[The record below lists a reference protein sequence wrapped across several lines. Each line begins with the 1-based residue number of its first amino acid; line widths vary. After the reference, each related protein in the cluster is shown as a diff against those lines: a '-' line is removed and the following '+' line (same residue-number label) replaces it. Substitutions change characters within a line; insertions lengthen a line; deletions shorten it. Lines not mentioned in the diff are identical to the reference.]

1 MELKVR
7 EVAKLLGVS
16 EKTIYRWLAEGKI
29 PAYRLHDQY
38 RFSKTEV
45 LEWAQAQRI
54 PIVPEALAQAASPQE
69 VSLAQALQRGGIV
82 YRLQG
87 QDKQAVL
94 KELVEVMP
102 LPPGLGRDFLY
113 QVLLAREALA
123 STSIGEGIAVPHP
136 RTPILAAGASPQV
149 TLAFLQNPVD
159 FGALDGEPVFALFAI
174 LAPTSAAHLQLLG
187 RLSFALKQESFRTL
201 VKTVAGRQEILAKAA
216 ELDAVLASRQK
227 GTS

>member
-7 EVAKLLGVS
+7 DVAKLLGVS

-38 RFSKTEV
+38 RFSKIEV
-45 LEWAQAQRI
+45 LEWAQAQRM
-54 PIVPEALAQAASPQE
+54 PVAPEALAQGVTPQP
-69 VSLAQALQRGGIV
+69 VSLAEAMQRGGIL

-87 QDKQAVL
+87 RNKAAVL
-94 KELVEVMP
+94 RELVDVMP
-102 LPPGLGRDFLY
+102 LPSGLDRNFLY

-123 STSIGEGIAVPHP
+123 STSIGEGIALPHP
-136 RTPILAAGASPQV
+136 RTPILAAGALPQV

-159 FGALDGEPVFALFAI
+159 FGALDGQPVFALFAI

-187 RLSFALKQESFRTL
+187 RLSFALKQEDFRAL
-201 VKTVAGRQEILAKAA
+201 VRSAAGRQEILAKAA
-216 ELDAVLASRQK
+216 ALDAMLESRQK
-227 GTS
+227 GAA

>member
-102 LPPGLGRDFLY
+102 LPPGLARDFLY

>member
-1 MELKVR
+1 M
-7 EVAKLLGVS
+7 
-16 EKTIYRWLAEGKI
+16 
-29 PAYRLHDQY
+29 
-38 RFSKTEV
+38 
-45 LEWAQAQRI
+45 
-54 PIVPEALAQAASPQE
+54 
-69 VSLAQALQRGGIV
+69 
-82 YRLQG
+82 
-87 QDKQAVL
+87 L